1 MGLRGNEFYRQ
12 KYVKLLRRSI
22 LKKDPNELE
31 IWEKVL
37 LSAGNEKCDWIDKK
51 YLKPVL
57 EAIDKQIQ

>member
-1 MGLRGNEFYRQ
+1 M
-12 KYVKLLRRSI
+12 
-22 LKKDPNELE
+22 KKDPNELE

-57 EAIDKQIQ
+57 EAIDK